1 LTQRQQLATVDDHL
15 LRVSARSKSLV
26 LGHPCNQK
34 HRVRMLHKAW
44 ISTLIAITAGVLESD
59 VVGPGCERNP

>member
-1 LTQRQQLATVDDHL
+1 
-15 LRVSARSKSLV
+15 
-26 LGHPCNQK
+26 
-34 HRVRMLHKAW
+34 MLHKAW